1 MHFSS
6 TFRHAGRSLAT
17 RFFLTVSAACFFI
30 SAGHA
35 AAAPKQTPNGSG
47 QTVTVEGRLEVRVE
61 DYPNHSSR
69 TRHFLDTSRGR
80 IELKFK
86 HAPQGLISGSR
97 VRVHGQADGTM
108 LALGGS
114 GTDSVEM
121 LTAASTSTLG
131 QQRVAVVLVNFQDD
145 TSQPITPPTANTL
158 MFSTIDA
165 FYRENSFQQTWLTG
179 DVYGWVTIATSKT
192 GCNTDQIAQ
201 QADAAVAAT
210 GIDLSGYGR
219 TVYMFPQNACSWTG
233 LAMVGGTPARAW
245 INGVFSLRVVGHEL
259 GHTFGLMHAHG
270 LDCDTNAL
278 GATCSSLTY
287 GDGADLMGNR
297 AVHFNPFEKEQLGW
311 LNDGVSPPIVTVA
324 GNGRYTIEPY
334 SSSSVGNKALKIA
347 RDPDPATG
355 KPRWYYIEY
364 RQPIGADAILANVG
378 NLTKGVLVRTSTE
391 GDGNSSNLLDMTP
404 NSITTSGFSDLEDGA
419 LAGGRSYTDAAA
431 GVTISLA
438 SAGTSGA
445 AIDVSFGGSIPPPTC
460 TRAAPSI
467 SITGA
472 TTAVAAGSAR
482 TYTVSVGNKDSSA
495 CAATTFSLAR
505 SVPSGWTGT
514 LAASSL
520 SLSPGSTG
528 TTTLNV
534 TSPTTAAAGSYGIGV
549 GTSSTVGSVHTA
561 NASTSYSVA
570 TTTSSTLTETVGT
583 DKTSYLRGQ
592 TVTMSALVRNN
603 GVAVNGASVKFTVTL
618 PGGTSAVLTATS
630 GSDGYARSSF
640 KLGKGKTAAGSY
652 TLRADASS
660 GGSSATSS
668 TGFGVL

>member
-1 MHFSS
+1 MSLFNAPGS
-6 TFRHAGRSLAT
+6 TARLLAFPLVLASAIGWLFPTT
-17 RFFLTVSAACFFI
+17 RTQ
-30 SAGHA
+30 
-35 AAAPKQTPNGSG
+35 AAPARPG
-47 QTVTVEGRLEVRVE
+47 QATTLEGRLDVRVE
-61 DYPNHSSR
+61 DYSNHTSR

-86 HAPQGLISGSR
+86 HAPHGLVSGSR
-97 VRVHGQADGTM
+97 VRVHGQADGMT

-114 GTDSVEM
+114 DAGSVEM
-121 LTAASTSTLG
+121 LAAATTATLG
-131 QQRVAVVLVNFQDD
+131 VQRTAVVLVNFQDD
-145 TSQPITPPTANTL
+145 TSQPITPAAAKTL
-158 MFSTIDA
+158 VFSTIDA
-165 FYRENSFQQTWLTG
+165 FYRENSFQQAWLAG
-179 DVYGWVTIATSKT
+179 DVYGWVTIASSKT
-192 GCNTDQIAQ
+192 TCNTDQIAQ
-201 QADAAVAAT
+201 QADAAVAAS

-219 TVYMFPQNACSWTG
+219 TVYMFPQNACGWTG

-245 INGVFSLRVVGHEL
+245 INGTFSLRVVGHEL

-270 LDCDTNAL
+270 LDCDTSAL

-311 LNDGVSPPIVTVA
+311 LNDGVSPPIVTVT
-324 GNGRYTIEPY
+324 GNGRYAIEPY

-364 RQPIGADAILANVG
+364 RQPIGADASLANVG

-419 LAGGRSYTDAAA
+419 LAVGRSYTDAAA

-438 SAGTSGA
+438 SAGTTGA
-445 AIDVSFGGSIPPPTC
+445 AIDVSFGGSPPPPTC
-460 TRAAPSI
+460 TRAAPTVSI
-467 SITGA
+467 SGS
-472 TTAVAAGSAR
+472 TTAIAAGSSKS
-482 TYTVSVGNKDSSA
+482 YTVSVSNKDGSA
-495 CAATTFSLAR
+495 CTATTFSLAR

-534 TSPTTAAAGSYGIGV
+534 TSPTTAIAGSYGIGV
-549 GTSSTVGSVHTA
+549 GTASNAGSVHTA
-561 NASTSYSVA
+561 NASTTYAVA
-570 TTTSSTLTETVGT
+570 AAGTLTGIVGT

-592 TVTMSALVRNN
+592 TVYMSALVRNN
-603 GVAVNGASVKFTVTL
+603 GIAASGASVSFTVTL
-618 PGGTSAVLTATS
+618 PNGASTVLTATS
-630 GSDGYARSSF
+630 GSDGYARSSY
-640 KLGKGKTAAGSY
+640 KLGKSKAAAGSY
-652 TLRADASS
+652 TLRAVASS
-660 GGSSATSS
+660 GTDTATAS
-668 TGFGVL
+668 TTFTAL

>member
-1 MHFSS
+1 MHFPRA
-6 TFRHAGRSLAT
+6 FRHAGRSLAM
-17 RFFLTVSAACFFI
+17 FVFLAIGANSFVGLA
-30 SAGHA
+30 HA
-35 AAAPKQTPNGSG
+35 AAPNPT
-47 QTVTVEGRLEVRVE
+47 QAVTIDGRLDVRVE

-69 TRHFLDTSRGR
+69 TRHFLDTARGR

-97 VRVHGQADGTM
+97 VRVHGQADGMT

-114 GTDSVEM
+114 DAGSVEV
-121 LTAASTSTLG
+121 LAAATTATLG
-131 QQRVAVVLVNFQDD
+131 VQRTAVILVNFQDD
-145 TSQPITPPTANTL
+145 TSQPITPAAAKTL
-158 MFSTIDA
+158 VFSTIDA
-165 FYRENSFQQTWLTG
+165 FYRENSFQQAWLTG
-179 DVYGWVTIATSKT
+179 DVYGWVTIASSKT

-201 QADAAVAAT
+201 QADTAVAAT
-210 GIDLSGYGR
+210 GVDLSGYGR
-219 TVYMFPQNACSWTG
+219 TVYMFPPNACGWTG

-270 LDCDTNAL
+270 LDCDTSPL
-278 GATCSSLTY
+278 GAICSSLTY

-324 GNGRYTIEPY
+324 NNGRYTIEPY

-364 RQPIGADAILANVG
+364 RQPIGADVILANVG
-378 NLTKGVLVRTSTE
+378 NLTKGVLLRTSTE

-419 LAGGRSYTDAAA
+419 LAVGQSYTDTAA

-438 SAGTSGA
+438 SAGTNGA
-445 AIDVSFGGSIPPPTC
+445 AIDVSFGGSTPPPTC
-460 TRAAPSI
+460 VRAAPTI
-467 SITGA
+467 SITGS
-472 TTAVAAGSAR
+472 TTAVAAGSSKS
-482 TYTVSVGNKDSSA
+482 YTVSLSNEDSST
-495 CAATTFSLAR
+495 CAATTFNLAR
-505 SVPSGWTGT
+505 SIPSGWTGT

-534 TSPTTAAAGSYGIGV
+534 TSATTATAGSYGIAV
-549 GTSSTVGSVHTA
+549 GTSSNVGSAHTA
-561 NASTSYSVA
+561 NAATTYAVA
-570 TTTSSTLTETVGT
+570 TTSSTLTETVGT

-592 TVTMSALVRNN
+592 TVYMSARVLNS
-603 GVAVNGASVKFTVTL
+603 GAAVNGASVKFTVTL
-618 PGGTSAVLTATS
+618 PGGASAVLTATS
-630 GSDGYARSSF
+630 GSDGYARSTY
-640 KLGKGKTAAGSY
+640 KLGKGKAAVGNY

-660 GGSSATSS
+660 GGGTATSS
-668 TGFGVL
+668 IGFGVL